1 MEDLPKETTY
11 MTVVALQA
19 FSGLWKLNAELAAAL
34 KTTLDT
40 LQNVSPIKVIYHVVI
55 ELPELQDLAHK
66 YTLIFW

>member
-1 MEDLPKETTY
+1 